1 MSDNK
6 RVVAL
11 ENGEVVDFGVRAN
24 LITSFDTATN
34 EVVFKLFSGEVI
46 VWDAS
51 KIEGLEVDSLN
62 ELAKTIIL
70 YGLLAKIKTNLAAI
84 KLYEDGEDGEQV
96 HSLANNINGQIKTIN
111 SGRFNIRATA
121 STVAGLTLDQRA
133 FATAVSKHDKF
144 AEAVSVK
151 PEVASKWV
159 DLEDED
165 VIAEIISVWDTYTV
179 SNKNTIRKQP
189 YFRLEKVNL
198 ELA

>member
-1 MSDNK
+1 MSDAK
-6 RVVAL
+6 RVATL

-51 KIEGLEVDSLN
+51 KIEGLEVESLN
-62 ELAKTIIL
+62 ELAKTVVL
-70 YGLLAKIKTNLAAI
+70 YGLLAKIKTNLASV
-84 KLYEDGEDGEQV
+84 KLYEEVDGEQV
-96 HSLANNINGQIKTIN
+96 HSLANNINDQIDIIN
-111 SGRFNIRATA
+111 TGRFNIRATA
-121 STVAGLTLDQRA
+121 TTVAGLTLDQRA
-133 FATAVSKHDKF
+133 FATAVSKHAKF
-144 AEAVSVK
+144 AEAVSISE
-151 PEVASKWV
+151 EVASKWV
-159 DLEDED
+159 DLEDEEVIEQ
-165 VIAEIISVWDTYTV
+165 VIALWDTYTV